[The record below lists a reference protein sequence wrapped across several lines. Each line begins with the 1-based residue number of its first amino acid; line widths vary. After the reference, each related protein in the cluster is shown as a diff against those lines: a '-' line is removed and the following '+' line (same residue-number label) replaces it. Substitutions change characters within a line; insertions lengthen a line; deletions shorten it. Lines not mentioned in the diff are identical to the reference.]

1 MTLGQPS
8 QEQPLAPRLQQQLL
22 EVPLK
27 IVGGNKYGR
36 YKKVS
41 AEQTFNMMISDEAL
55 VDYAGYQNVLSLT
68 NNPRAEGRGAYAST
82 VSNLMVIVVDN
93 AVFTVTVKGT
103 NPLTA
108 IYESSFRGTL
118 ATSSGE
124 VYIAENNNNQVALSD
139 GVHIYI
145 LNTLSFSFQIAQT
158 ATNTPLDFIPGFLS
172 FQNSRFICAAIGEAT
187 WRLSN
192 LSDGLI
198 WPDDSSHVGLLQTKP
213 DTVQAAVPMPGR
225 GNTLFLFGTTVGEQW
240 NDTGAA
246 LFPYL
251 RQSSFNLDYGC
262 INPSSIAYQGNYIV
276 WIGVSEEAGPVVMYT
291 TGGDI
296 KEVST
301 DGIDYLFST
310 LQSPEDCSGFL
321 VKIDGHL
328 FYQFTFKSDNVS
340 LILDLD
346 TQTFFTVTDENL
358 NYHIARKIVYFDN
371 NYYFVSFNDGNLYA
385 FGTSYTDYVYSLP
398 NATTPNIAAIPRI
411 RYCPP
416 IRFPTQRPY
425 IVKSISFTIEQ
436 GQENTPPL
444 NMAVDLSIS
453 RDGAETFSSQYR
465 QYMNPTGLR
474 KSRFIFQ
481 RCGRANDL
489 TVQLQFWG
497 FNRFVVFD
505 GIAEIY
511 Q

>member
-8 QEQPLAPRLQQQLL
+8 QLQPLAPRTSQQVL

-36 YKKVS
+36 YKKIS
-41 AEQTFNMMISDEAL
+41 AEQTFNMMISDSAL
-55 VDYAGYQNVLSLT
+55 VDYAGYQAVLALT
-68 NNPRAEGRGAYAST
+68 NNPNGQGRGAHSST
-82 VSNLMVIVVDN
+82 IRNYIVVVVDN
-93 AVFTVTVKGT
+93 AVFTVTVVGT

-108 IYESSFRGTL
+108 IYAATFRGIL
-118 ATSSGE
+118 ATSEGE
-124 VYIAENNNNQVALSD
+124 VYISENNNNQIALSD
-139 GVHIYI
+139 GLHIYI
-145 LNTLSFSFQIAQT
+145 FNTLTLAFTIA
-158 ATNTPLDFIPGFLS
+158 PIDFVPGFLS
-172 FQNSRFICAAIGEAT
+172 FQNSRFICASIGEAV
-187 WRLSN
+187 WRLSDFSN
-192 LSDGLI
+192 GLL

-246 LFPYL
+246 LFPYQ

-276 WIGVSEEAGPVVMYT
+276 WIGISEEAGPVVMYT

-296 KEVST
+296 KEIST

-321 VKIDGHL
+321 VKVDGHL
-328 FYQFTFKSDNVS
+328 FYQFTFKSDNIS
-340 LILDLD
+340 LILDMN
-346 TQTFFTVTDENL
+346 TETFFTVTDENL

-371 NYYFVSFNDGNLYA
+371 NYYFVSYNDGNLYA
-385 FGTSYTDYVYSLP
+385 FGTSFTNYNYSLP
-398 NATTPNIAAIPRI
+398 NATTPDVKEIPRI

-416 IRFPTQRPY
+416 VRFPTQRPY
-425 IVKSISFTIEQ
+425 IAKSISFTIEQ
-436 GQENTPPL
+436 GQDNPL
-444 NMAVDLSIS
+444 NNMCVDLSVS

-465 QYMNPTGLR
+465 QYMNPTGAR
-474 KSRFIFQ
+474 KSRFIYQ
-481 RCGRANDL
+481 RCGQVNDL

-497 FNRFVVFD
+497 ANRFTCFD
-505 GIAEIY
+505 GILEVY

>member
-8 QEQPLAPRLQQQLL
+8 QEQPLAPRLQQQIL
-22 EVPLK
+22 EVTLK
-27 IVGGNKYGR
+27 VVGGNRYGR
-36 YKKVS
+36 YKKIS
-41 AEQTFNMMISDEAL
+41 AEQTFNMMVSDDAL

-68 NNPRAEGRGAYAST
+68 NNPNAEGRGAHAST
-82 VSNLMVIVVDN
+82 INNYMVVVVDN
-93 AVFTVTVKGT
+93 AVFTVTVAGT
-103 NPLTA
+103 NPLSA
-108 IYESSFRGTL
+108 IYSATFRGSL

-124 VYIAENNNNQVALSD
+124 VYISENNANQIALSD
-139 GVHIYI
+139 GLHIYI
-145 LNTLSFSFQIAQT
+145 FNTMTLAFTIA
-158 ATNTPLDFIPGFLS
+158 AIDFVPGFLS
-172 FQNSRFICAAIGEAT
+172 FQNSRFICASIGEAV
-187 WRLSN
+187 WRLSE
-192 LSDGLI
+192 LSNGLL
-198 WPDDSSHVGLLQTKP
+198 WPDDSAHVGLLQTKP
-213 DTVQAAVPMPGR
+213 DSVQAAVPMPGR

-246 LFPYL
+246 LFPYQ

-276 WIGVSEEAGPVVMYT
+276 WIGVSEEAGHVVMYT

-328 FYQFTFKSDNVS
+328 FYQFTFPSDNVS

-346 TQTFFTVTDENL
+346 TKTFFTVTDENL

-371 NYYFVSFNDGNLYA
+371 NYYFVSFTDGNLYA
-385 FGTSYTDYVYSLP
+385 FGTSFTNYNYSLP
-398 NATTPNIAAIPRI
+398 NAASPDIKEIPRI

-436 GQENTPPL
+436 GQDNPL
-444 NMAVDLSIS
+444 NNMCVDLSVS

-465 QYMNPTGLR
+465 QYMNPTGFR

-497 FNRFVVFD
+497 ANRFTVFD
-505 GIAEIY
+505 GIAELY